1 MPVFMPYLWLGIV
14 LCAAIAE
21 AIGKRMIALWMIPG
35 GVVASVF
42 AFLRLPVWAQI
53 LAFIAVSTVCCF
65 LFFRLM
71 TLRNGKRTG
80 SGGTE
85 DLIGKNGEVIEKI
98 DNLAGCGLVS
108 VGGGEWSAR
117 SVEFDGIIE
126 EGTSVSVV
134 AVEGV
139 RLICR
144 AI

>member
-1 MPVFMPYLWLGIV
+1 MQAFMPYLWLGV
-14 LCAAIAE
+14 VFCAAIVE

-53 LAFIAVSTVCCF
+53 LAFIAVSTACCF
-65 LFFRLM
+65 LFFGLAA
-71 TLRNGKRTG
+71 KRG
-80 SGGTE
+80 AKNVGRGGIE
-85 DLIGKNGEVIEKI
+85 DLIGGTGTVVETV

-108 VGGGEWSAR
+108 VNGEEWAAR
-117 SVEFDGIIE
+117 SVDYDGILE
-126 EGTSVSVV
+126 EGTTVSIV

-144 AI
+144 ED